1 MRDNFTK
8 KELINSIYMQLG
20 FSKKII
26 DNITEDFIN
35 IIIDNLIHAKKVKIS
50 NFGTFFLKRKKSRIG
65 RNPKTKE
72 KKVISERNVITFKAS
87 KEFKSY
93 INKNE

>member
-1 MRDNFTK
+1 
-8 KELINSIYMQLG
+8 MQLG

>member
-1 MRDNFTK
+1 
-8 KELINSIYMQLG
+8 MQLG

-26 DNITEDFIN
+26 DIITEDFRN
-35 IIIDNLIHAKKVKIS
+35 IIIDILIHAKKVKIS

>member
-8 KELINSIYMQLG
+8 KELVNSIYMQLG
-20 FSKKII
+20 FSKKISE
-26 DNITEDFIN
+26 NIVEDFIDL
-35 IIIDNLIHAKKVKIS
+35 IVDNLIKDKKVKIS

-72 KKVISERNVITFKAS
+72 KKVITERNVITFKAS
-87 KEFKSY
+87 KDFKNY
-93 INKNE
+93 INENK

>member
-20 FSKKII
+20 FSKKISE
-26 DNITEDFIN
+26 NIVEDFIN
-35 IIIDNLIHAKKVKIS
+35 IVIDNLIHDKRVKIS

-72 KKVISERNVITFKAS
+72 KKVITERNVITFKAS
-87 KEFKSY
+87 KEFKNY
-93 INKNE
+93 INEN

>member
-26 DNITEDFIN
+26 DNISEDFIN

-50 NFGTFFLKRKKSRIG
+50 NFGTFFLKKKKSRIG

>member
-26 DNITEDFIN
+26 DNISEDFIN

-50 NFGTFFLKRKKSRIG
+50 NFGNFFLKKKKSRIG